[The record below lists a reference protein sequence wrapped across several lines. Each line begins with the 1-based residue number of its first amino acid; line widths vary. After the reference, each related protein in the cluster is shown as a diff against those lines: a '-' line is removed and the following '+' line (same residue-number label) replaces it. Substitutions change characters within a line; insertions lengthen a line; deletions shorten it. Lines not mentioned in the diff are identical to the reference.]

1 MRDGASSIT
10 WAAHAEI
17 DGSTCIRDNAPCRT
31 GSFGRLTFFHAAPRI
46 APLITNTVS
55 CLCPPFPP
63 PLPLPPPPFPPS
75 HPARSTSFTRERRAP
90 ARAPPPLPSPLLLRR
105 FRRTCPS
112 RSSDSIAPPTPRLKK
127 FEHRRPRCFGRGE
140 REREGEGGRRRG
152 RGYGGFFRERFFEKR
167 FFDQRESIVRDTC
180 SRTSRQIL
188 SSILAEI
195 YCTTFH
201 IIPVWSYPHKDREN
215 GEKSKKLVSPLPL
228 PLLV

>member
-1 MRDGASSIT
+1 MLRDGASSIT

-63 PLPLPPPPFPPS
+63 PLLPPAPLPSVPPRSLNLLYPRAES
-75 HPARSTSFTRERRAP
+75 ARSSA
-90 ARAPPPLPSPLLLRR
+90 PPLPSPLLLRR

-140 REREGEGGRRRG
+140 GEGGRRRG
-152 RGYGGFFRERFFEKR
+152 RGYGGKRPFFSRKIFRKKIFRPTRVDRTRHLFANFETN
-167 FFDQRESIVRDTC
+167 SVVYLSRD
-180 SRTSRQIL
+180 IL
-188 SSILAEI
+188 
-195 YCTTFH
+195 YNV
-201 IIPVWSYPHKDREN
+201 PYYPRME
-215 GEKSKKLVSPLPL
+215 LSP
-228 PLLV
+228 